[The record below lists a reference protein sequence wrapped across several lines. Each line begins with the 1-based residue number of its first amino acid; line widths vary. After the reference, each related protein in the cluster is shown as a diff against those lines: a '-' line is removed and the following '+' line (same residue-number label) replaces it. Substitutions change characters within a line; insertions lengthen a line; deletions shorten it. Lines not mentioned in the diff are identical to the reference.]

1 MANAGTQVH
10 FMCSNCACK
19 EKQYILYYIFKFIYI
34 IIYINYIKRYNTGWY
49 HLILQNVPAYLRSS
63 LPCKIGCFERYVRIW
78 WIVHE
83 NFVGIG
89 ELSHR
94 W

>member
-34 IIYINYIKRYNTGWY
+34 IIYINYIKRYSEGGR
-49 HLILQNVPAYLRSS
+49 HLIIQNVPAYLCS
-63 LPCKIGCFERYVRIW
+63 LCPCKNG
-78 WIVHE
+78 
-83 NFVGIG
+83 
-89 ELSHR
+89 
-94 W
+94 

>member
-34 IIYINYIKRYNTGWY
+34 IIYINYIKRYNTDWY
-49 HLILQNVPAYLRSS
+49 HLILQNVPAYLCS
-63 LPCKIGCFERYVRIW
+63 LCPCKNGYFEGYVRIW
-78 WIVHE
+78 WKVYE
-83 NFVGIG
+83 FFVESA
-89 ELSHR
+89 ELSLG
-94 W
+94 